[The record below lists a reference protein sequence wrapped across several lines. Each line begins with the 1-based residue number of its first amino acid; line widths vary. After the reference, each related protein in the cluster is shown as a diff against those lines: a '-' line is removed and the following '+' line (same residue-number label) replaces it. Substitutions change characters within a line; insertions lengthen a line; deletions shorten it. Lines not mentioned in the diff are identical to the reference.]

1 MPKTLFML
9 SFLVGLT
16 CLNNAYAYLPISNDD
31 YYRVVMLNGTD
42 VPPMMGMEIEE
53 LAVFAVYEGNLEP
66 IPYQIDEYNVG
77 GAVYFEDWDEAID
90 GTLGIVD
97 GNDKLL
103 VLLGGSGPRK
113 TPEMPVDG
121 TMVAEIELETKSG
134 EHRYVYVV
142 KASRLRSDA
151 QHVRYSID
159 ESHVETDF
167 YAMTFDKENQL
178 IWKDFKYADYE
189 GDSPIDGL
197 KLNFES
203 GLFSSG
209 NTLRFDNDRFVAKT
223 IGENV
228 GPIRTT
234 AQLHLVFILLG
245 MEFIDVSIQLHF
257 YPNGLIYD
265 VRFIMPKVRRA
276 MLIDPKLAM
285 SVDFNNLI
293 GAEGIADILE
303 YPLLAD
309 GLMSDLEL
317 HAVGRPFPEDET
329 GLLLRTQRGFSIL
342 TFLDW
347 AGDDAL
353 TTTLYYKDNLEHQ
366 GNLDRFKGQVPD
378 AGYQVSNF
386 PEEGL
391 VAFVASIYFGDNFKD
406 KPKALSEFVRS
417 SPAIRVNY

>member
-1 MPKTLFML
+1 ML
-9 SFLVGLT
+9 T
-16 CLNNAYAYLPISNDD
+16 
-31 YYRVVMLNGTD
+31 GTD
-42 VPPMMGMEIEE
+42 IPPIMGMEIEE

-66 IPYQIDEYNVG
+66 IPYQIDEYNEG
-77 GAVYFEDWDEAID
+77 GAVYFDNWDEAIE
-90 GTLGIVD
+90 GTKNIVD

-103 VLLGGSGPRK
+103 ILLGDSGPRK

-121 TMVAEIELETKSG
+121 AIIAEVELETKSG
-134 EHRYVYVV
+134 ELRYVYLV
-142 KASRLRSDA
+142 KGSRLRSDA

-178 IWKDFKYADYE
+178 IWKDFKYADYD

-203 GLFSSG
+203 GLFSSA
-209 NTLRFDNDRFVAKT
+209 NKLNFDNDRFVAKT

-257 YPNGLIYD
+257 YPNGLVYD
-265 VRFIMPKVRRA
+265 VRFIMPEMRRA

-309 GLMSDLEL
+309 GIMSDFEVHAEGLE
-317 HAVGRPFPEDET
+317 FPADKT
-329 GLLLRTQRGFSIL
+329 GLLLRTQRGFDIL

-347 AGDDAL
+347 VGDNPL
-353 TTTLYYKDNLEHQ
+353 KTTFYYKDNLNYQ
-366 GNLDRFKGQVPD
+366 GNMDRFKGQVPD
-378 AGYQVSNF
+378 AGYRVSDF
-386 PEEGL
+386 PDKGL
-391 VAFVASIYFGDNFKD
+391 VAFVASIYFGDNFKG
-406 KPKALSEFVRS
+406 KPQALSKFVRS
-417 SPAIRVNY
+417 SPTIRVNF